1 MAIKG
6 KKKSRGSQA
15 RRRPAAAPRPAVA
28 VRRKDPW
35 YNTALGRVIAAIL
48 VVLVIAGIGT
58 AIAINRSNANKEKDK
73 LQAVEDYVSELR
85 AILQS
90 ATGPAGGM
98 SQIAAGAPPDQLET
112 LKEDAN
118 GWVTT
123 LEAAASRATASVP
136 PEEVGNVNGYF
147 VQSLQLYVSSA
158 RMLGDA
164 ANTEGDTQTN
174 LLQRAS
180 EIRAQADGVMT
191 NAITDLDEVLGE
203 LGGDPSGLQPLGISA
218 AAANPQAPPTLPG
231 DAPTAPAGEGEGEG
245 QGGEGG
251 AGEGEGGG
259 QGGGNNNGG
268 GDGEDS

>member
-15 RRRPAAAPRPAVA
+15 RRRPAAAPRPTVTA
-28 VRRKDPW
+28 RHKDPW

-58 AIAINRSNANKEKDK
+58 AIAINRSNANKQKDK

-90 ATGPAGGM
+90 ATGPAAAMG
-98 SQIAAGAPPDQLET
+98 QIAAGAPPDQLET
-112 LKEDAN
+112 LKKDSD

-123 LEAAASRATASVP
+123 LEASASRATASVP
-136 PEEVGNVNGYF
+136 PEDVGNINGYF
-147 VQSLQLYVSSA
+147 VQSLQLYISSA

-164 ANTEGDTQTN
+164 AGTEGDTQTN

-191 NAITDLDEVLGE
+191 NAIGQLDEVLTE
-203 LGGDPSGLQPLGISA
+203 LDGDPSGLQPLGIAGAS
-218 AAANPQAPPTLPG
+218 ANPELPPTLPG
-231 DAPTAPAGEGEGEG
+231 DAPAPEGEAPAPE
-245 QGGEGG
+245 
-251 AGEGEGGG
+251 GEGEGGG
-259 QGGGNNNGG
+259 DGQGGGGNNSGG
-268 GDGEDS
+268 GDGG